1 MSESCLFCRIV
12 AGEVPADVVLRT
24 DSVLAFRDLDP
35 KAPLHVLVISV
46 RHHPDV
52 AAAARDGGDVLVE
65 MGRLAAQVAQD
76 EAPDGWRW
84 VFNTGPAGGQSVQHV
99 HGHVLG
105 GRQMTWPPG

>member
-1 MSESCLFCRIV
+1 MSESCLFCQIV
-12 AGEVPADVVLRT
+12 DGEVPADVVMRT
-24 DSVLAFRDLDP
+24 ESVLALRDLDP
-35 KAPLHVLVISV
+35 KAPLHVLVISL
-46 RHHPDV
+46 RHHADV

-65 MGRLAAQVAQD
+65 MGRVAAQVAQD